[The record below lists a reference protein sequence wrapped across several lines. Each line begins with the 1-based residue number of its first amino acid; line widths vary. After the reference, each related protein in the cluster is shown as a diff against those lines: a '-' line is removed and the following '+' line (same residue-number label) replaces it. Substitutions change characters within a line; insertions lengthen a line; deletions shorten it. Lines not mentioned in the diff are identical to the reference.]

1 MDRYW
6 SLSGKLFSSDPPV
19 LRINECYE
27 MDYLSDETKE
37 YMKNREYACRIYS
50 NTHDDPL
57 NMQYDAIIKAKNQN
71 NMLLILAQ
79 NTRQVQI
86 LLDVQLPYNQ
96 KSPKEDPNDIC

>member
-6 SLSGKLFSSDPPV
+6 SLSGKLYSGDQPI

-27 MDYLSDETKE
+27 MDYLSEETTE
-37 YMKNREYACRIYS
+37 YMAGRNYACRIYS
-50 NTHDDPL
+50 NLSDDLL
-57 NMQYDAIIKAKNQN
+57 NMQYNAIIKAKDQN